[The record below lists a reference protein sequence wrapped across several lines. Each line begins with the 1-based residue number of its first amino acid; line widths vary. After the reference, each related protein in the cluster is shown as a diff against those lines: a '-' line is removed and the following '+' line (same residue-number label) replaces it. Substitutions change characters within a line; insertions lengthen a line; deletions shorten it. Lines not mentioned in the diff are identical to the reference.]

1 MSAEGVDA
9 AEGPRVEAT
18 TETVSAQA
26 QLHVLVGAQRDEVV
40 LVGGTEH
47 HAVHLLCVARTTPQS
62 PPSHAHALHEA
73 TFAQVPHLHVGVFTT
88 AEDQTAHVARA
99 DGGDGLVVF

>member
-9 AEGPRVEAT
+9 AEGSRVEAI
-18 TETVSAQA
+18 TETPRTQA
-26 QLHVLVGAQRDEVV
+26 QFHVLVGAERNEVV

-47 HAVHLLCVARTTPQS
+47 HAVHLLRVACTTPQS

-73 TFAQVPHLHVGVFTT
+73 TLAQVPDLHVGVLAA

-99 DGGDGLVVF
+99 DGGDGLVVL